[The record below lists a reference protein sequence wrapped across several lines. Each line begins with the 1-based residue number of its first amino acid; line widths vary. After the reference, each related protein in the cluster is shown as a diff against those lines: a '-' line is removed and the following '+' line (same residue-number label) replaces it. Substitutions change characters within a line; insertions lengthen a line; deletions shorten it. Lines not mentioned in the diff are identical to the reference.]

1 MLHVG
6 QHTQIMLVQE
16 SNNIGIKSNNIGQH
30 RGEMNITQTHTVSK
44 ACRFFGLLSKIEYYL
59 LSPI

>member
-30 RGEMNITQTHTVSK
+30 RGEMNITHTHRVSK
-44 ACRFFGLLSKIEYYL
+44 ACGFFWSFI
-59 LSPI
+59 